1 MVVARKQSMPNFPK
15 NEHFLPL
22 LFFGKFGVFCFL
34 ETTVLKFAL
43 LFYYLRIISMAFKS
57 RGVFRTITNTYDG
70 GLMKIVNC

>member
-1 MVVARKQSMPNFPK
+1 MVVARKQSTPNSQKMNISYPFY
-15 NEHFLPL
+15 FSGYLA
-22 LFFGKFGVFCFL
+22 FCFL

-70 GLMKIVNC
+70 GLVKIVNS